1 MTEQDVEVRD
11 DEDLA
16 MEAAHAAIEASRN
29 KDSGAETQPA
39 PEVAETPEQPPEQ
52 EGTAPVSDE
61 PFEGFSQLSEAA
73 RAKWLE
79 LDAKAKRA
87 DELAAAE
94 AKIRGDFNA
103 LHNRMAPLQRKLSD
117 YEKQPRAQAP
127 QAQAAPGFN
136 DWLKGTSKEYQQWAR
151 EFGEDAKLQ
160 YEHAMRVTAEADRRI
175 RSVEESVESKFRD
188 LELKN
193 EVSRLAAIHGDYKDY
208 AFREE
213 GGQRVPLTQ
222 KAADYFKWAAEQGDE
237 VQAAVY
243 GDSAADVAAT
253 LSVYK
258 WEKSEPVVRETMTS
272 PEFQSWLGTQSR
284 HISAM
289 ARSLDIEDR
298 KDVMQWYIGHLDQQK
313 PAQADPKTAARV
325 QQVAQRRE
333 QQSRSVSPSFR
344 PNVAPASAANTG
356 GEDADWAA
364 ANARIEQ
371 WRKKQ

>member
-1 MTEQDVEVRD
+1 MSEQDVERD
-11 DEDLA
+11 PEDLA
-16 MEAAHAAIEASRN
+16 MEAAQAAIDAARA
-29 KDSGAETQPA
+29 KDQGEPA
-39 PEVAETPEQPPEQ
+39 PEVETPEAPAQEAPQ
-52 EGTAPVSDE
+52 EGAAPIADE

-73 RAKWLE
+73 QAKWLE
-79 LDAKAKRA
+79 VEAKAKRA

-94 AKIRGDFNA
+94 AKLRGDFSA
-103 LHNRMAPLQRKLSD
+103 LHNRVAPLQRKLD
-117 YEKQPRAQAP
+117 ELQRQPRPQQQAP
-127 QAQAAPGFN
+127 APLGFG

-160 YEHAMRVTAEADRRI
+160 YEHAMRVTAEADKRI
-175 RSVEESVESKFRD
+175 RSVEESVESRFRD
-188 LELKN
+188 MQFKTEL
-193 EVSRLAAIHGDYKDY
+193 SRLAATHSDYREF
-208 AFREE
+208 AFREADGKRE
-213 GGQRVPLTQ
+213 PLTQ
-222 KAADYFKWAAEQGDE
+222 KAADYLKWAEAQGPD
-237 VQAAVY
+237 VQAAIDS
-243 GDSAADVAAT
+243 DSADDVSAT

-258 WEKSEPVVRETMTS
+258 WENSDPVVRETLYS
-272 PEFQSWLGTQSR
+272 PEFQGWLSSQSR
-284 HISAM
+284 HVQAM

-298 KDVMQWYIGHLDQQK
+298 KDALHWYIGHLEQQQ

-371 WRKKQ
+371 WRKRQ

>member
-11 DEDLA
+11 PEDIA
-16 MEAAHAAIEASRN
+16 MEAAQAAIDASRN
-29 KDSGAETQPA
+29 KDNGAEDQPA
-39 PEVAETPEQPPEQ
+39 EVAATPEQPPEQ
-52 EGTAPVSDE
+52 EGAAPVSDE
-61 PFEGFSQLSEAA
+61 PFEGFAQLSEAA
-73 RAKWLE
+73 KAKWLE

-94 AKIRGDFNA
+94 SKLRGDFNA

-117 YEKQPRAQAP
+117 YEKQPKSQAS

-136 DWLKGTSKEYQQWAR
+136 DWLKGTSNEYQQWAR
-151 EFGEDAKLQ
+151 EFPVDAKVQFEQML
-160 YEHAMRVTAEADRRI
+160 RVSADADKRI
-175 RSVEESVESKFRD
+175 RSVEESVESRFRD
-188 LELKN
+188 LQFKTEL
-193 EVSRLAAIHGDYKDY
+193 SRLAATHNDYRDY
-208 AFREE
+208 GFREE
-213 GGQRVPLTQ
+213 NGQRVPLTP
-222 KAADYFKWAAEQGDE
+222 KASDYLTWAASQGQE
-237 VQAAVY
+237 VQAAIDS
-243 GDSAADVAAT
+243 DSADDVAAS
-253 LSVYK
+253 LSLYK
-258 WEKSEPVVRETMTS
+258 WEKADPVARDTLSS
-272 PEFQSWLGTQSR
+272 PEFQSWLSGQSR

-298 KDVMQWYIGHLDQQK
+298 KDALHLFIGHLEQQK